1 MDDFPLDRPELS
13 GSLISMEFG
22 QGGRVQQL
30 WGADPNLPENSE
42 EFQFVLPPVSLGEEF
57 SEDYNPGTILI
68 GARLSPDDP
77 WIVSRNAEADVVG
90 DPEDPSVVEFR
101 YEFGLL
107 PEIVASGKFYEI
119 PGPIPQIAWDLSI
132 ANGGR
137 QPIEI
142 GELAFPLALNNL
154 YEGHSRTVEGTK
166 ELLLDRLYVHKYI
179 GGCASYVFAQRM
191 TADPP
196 ALLITPGED
205 TRWEFFNHVPAS
217 LNTPY
222 RWEGIPVVYA
232 HSRAAIEREGWPEWF
247 NGHTSIV
254 LEPDEERVYAMR
266 FIPAVRGGFD
276 GVHHTLTALRRPS
289 LKLFPS
295 AVAPFDV
302 GIAIEV
308 TGATPTN
315 FNSTAD
321 TELETDSDE
330 EGGFCYLR
338 PDQPGVVRVSF
349 EDSDNRES
357 DCHLLFTEPLED
369 LIRVRAEYIIKH
381 QIHDDPN
388 SNLHRA
394 ILPANIGEDER
405 ITEPEEYMIPFGV
418 ESSLSDALFLA
429 EKNTIFPVRD
439 EIRVLDDYL
448 SEFVQDDLQNPG
460 DGSVGSTFADSN
472 SIAINLGRAEVYGL
486 VFNLFHTLYR
496 VAKGYGETKQS
507 PEQYLDRAA
516 RTAISMFRNASPSYL
531 RSVGV
536 PVLPYMSEL
545 IADLRREGKDA
556 AADELERHQHNRSEH
571 LVYRSSP
578 GFGDSNWNVSVFS
591 DVFASARRLDNDAR
605 QEQAIRLAYAARSL
619 SPNWWWYGSDKRWL
633 DDSDSP
639 HPAMVDKGEMCLGPS
654 GPANSMMLL
663 QTLDRDYGQ
672 MSEGLLRLAFGG
684 MIGVFALIR
693 SDGGASMAFCPDAAS
708 RQYGTS
714 ALTGDIGQSLFH
726 YLQGASSYVLP
737 GRGGVTTFGC
747 RLESS
752 TKRGSESFVVRPWDG
767 VGRRIVVRQL
777 GLEAT
782 VRYGRILEFSFD
794 ARKRWAEFVIDNPS
808 DKDMTA
814 RLELRG
820 LWGSRF
826 DVGGIEAQSEGGI
839 LETAIALPAS
849 KEVRTE
855 IRVIE

>member
-1 MDDFPLDRPELS
+1 
-13 GSLISMEFG
+13 
-22 QGGRVQQL
+22 
-30 WGADPNLPENSE
+30 
-42 EFQFVLPPVSLGEEF
+42 
-57 SEDYNPGTILI
+57 
-68 GARLSPDDP
+68 
-77 WIVSRNAEADVVG
+77 
-90 DPEDPSVVEFR
+90 
-101 YEFGLL
+101 
-107 PEIVASGKFYEI
+107 
-119 PGPIPQIAWDLSI
+119 
-132 ANGGR
+132 
-137 QPIEI
+137 
-142 GELAFPLALNNL
+142 
-154 YEGHSRTVEGTK
+154 
-166 ELLLDRLYVHKYI
+166 
-179 GGCASYVFAQRM
+179 
-191 TADPP
+191 
-196 ALLITPGED
+196 
-205 TRWEFFNHVPAS
+205 
-217 LNTPY
+217 
-222 RWEGIPVVYA
+222 
-232 HSRAAIEREGWPEWF
+232 
-247 NGHTSIV
+247 
-254 LEPDEERVYAMR
+254 
-266 FIPAVRGGFD
+266 
-276 GVHHTLTALRRPS
+276 
-289 LKLFPS
+289 
-295 AVAPFDV
+295 
-302 GIAIEV
+302 
-308 TGATPTN
+308 
-315 FNSTAD
+315 
-321 TELETDSDE
+321 
-330 EGGFCYLR
+330 
-338 PDQPGVVRVSF
+338 
-349 EDSDNRES
+349 
-357 DCHLLFTEPLED
+357 
-369 LIRVRAEYIIKH
+369 
-381 QIHDDPN
+381 
-388 SNLHRA
+388 
-394 ILPANIGEDER
+394 
-405 ITEPEEYMIPFGV
+405 
-418 ESSLSDALFLA
+418 
-429 EKNTIFPVRD
+429 
-439 EIRVLDDYL
+439 
-448 SEFVQDDLQNPG
+448 
-460 DGSVGSTFADSN
+460 
-472 SIAINLGRAEVYGL
+472 
-486 VFNLFHTLYR
+486 
-496 VAKGYGETKQS
+496 
-507 PEQYLDRAA
+507 
-516 RTAISMFRNASPSYL
+516 
-531 RSVGV
+531 
-536 PVLPYMSEL
+536 MSEL